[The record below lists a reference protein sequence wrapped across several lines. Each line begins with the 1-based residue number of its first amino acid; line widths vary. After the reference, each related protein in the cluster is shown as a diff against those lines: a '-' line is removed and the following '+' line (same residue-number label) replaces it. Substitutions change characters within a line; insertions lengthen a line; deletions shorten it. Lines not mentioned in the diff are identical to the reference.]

1 MTDTKKEMKKQL
13 KMEGLKMKKE
23 SLQRK
28 QNGNLRKRNFMH
40 VELLMIPARFRDNMA
55 LQNDER

>member
-23 SLQRK
+23 SLVRE
-28 QNGNLRKRNFMH
+28 QNGNLRKKNFTL